1 MDLERGRERGGEEG
15 REIAVIGE
23 EEEEE
28 EEEEERKERI
38 FAEVEG
44 GRES

>member
-1 MDLERGRERGGEEG
+1 MERGRERGGAEG
-15 REIAVIGE
+15 REIAVIG
-23 EEEEE
+23 EEE